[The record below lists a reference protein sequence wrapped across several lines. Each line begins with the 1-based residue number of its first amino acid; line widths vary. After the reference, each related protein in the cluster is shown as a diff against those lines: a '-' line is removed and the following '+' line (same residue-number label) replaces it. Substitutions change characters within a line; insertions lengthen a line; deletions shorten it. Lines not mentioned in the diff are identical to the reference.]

1 MLIKDKKDLW
11 KEEIISKLEKENILW
26 FIVEEV
32 KDSLDYLNPY
42 KMKNVYENLD
52 QLIFALKQ
60 IEQSY
65 IEGLKF

>member
-52 QLIFALKQ
+52 QLVLALKQ

>member
-1 MLIKDKKDLW
+1 MLMKDKKDLW